1 MQNIPLSSHMIYLH
15 CFILLRLVL
24 SINICIYIYMYIYL
38 FFKKY
43 HLYICICMYICIHA
57 RIVFFVGLRSNAT
70 PHTRSHERCS
80 PQARR
85 MCENAMARHL
95 SISETLYSL
104 FCFLPQFFISFS
116 LSFFFCIHLSST
128 T

>member
-1 MQNIPLSSHMIYLH
+1 
-15 CFILLRLVL
+15 
-24 SINICIYIYMYIYL
+24 MYIYL

-116 LSFFFCIHLSST
+116 LSFFLHSSLQYHMKFKRKRLKT
-128 T
+128 GPQKKVSRYFIIIIIE